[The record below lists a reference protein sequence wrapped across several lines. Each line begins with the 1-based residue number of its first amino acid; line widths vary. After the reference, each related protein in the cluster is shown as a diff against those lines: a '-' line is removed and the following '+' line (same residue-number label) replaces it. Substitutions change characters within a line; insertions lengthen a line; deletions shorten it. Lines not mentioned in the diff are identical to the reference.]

1 MSNNSKLQSATEY
14 LVTYSWAFAIITIVL
29 VAIYYLGI
37 LNPGSSLSQE
47 CVFSSTL
54 NCLRYQLYSNG
65 TLSFNIQQNSLD
77 AISITSAGCSTNATT
92 LTMTPPSNAIIVQAE
107 KNFTDSITCYG
118 ANGQPYLGSVG
129 SVFSGTLEINYSDV
143 QTGFPSSKLGK
154 LVVKVAE

>member
-1 MSNNSKLQSATEY
+1 MSKTSKLQSATEY

-77 AISITSAGCSTNATT
+77 TLSITSAGCSTNTT
-92 LTMTPPSNAIIVQAE
+92 SLTMTPPTNAIIVQAE
-107 KNFTDSITCYG
+107 KNFTYSVTCYG
-118 ANGQPYLGSVG
+118 ANGQPYLDSVG
-129 SVFSGTLEINYSDV
+129 SVFSGILEINYSDA
-143 QTGFPSSKLGK
+143 QNGLPSSEIGK
-154 LVVKVAE
+154 LVVKVSD